1 MIDLSPEMAGLAM
14 LGLVVIGVLLGYPL
28 AFVIGGV
35 TITMGILLFGPKTA
49 SWILY
54 SRAWEIVN
62 NPTLLAVPGFIFMGL
77 MLGHSGIAEK
87 MFAALYVWLGGLRGG
102 LAITTVVL
110 GTILAATVGIIGASV
125 SALAIIALPA
135 MLKRG
140 YDKSLASGAVCAG
153 GTLGILIPP
162 SVMLVIYGPMALISV
177 GKLFFAAFMP
187 GFLLSALY
195 ISYIT
200 VYSFMRPKMAPAVAP
215 EERAAPLLKKTADL
229 LLSMVPPA
237 FLILAVLGS
246 IFAGVATPTEAAGV
260 GAVAA
265 TLLAVIYRHFN
276 WKVLQDVVVQT
287 LIVSAMVMAI
297 GAMGFAFVG
306 IFLRAGGGEAVTN
319 VILSAP
325 GGKWGIFAIVM
336 FVVFLLG
343 YFIDWLG
350 ILFIVIPIITP
361 VGHEL
366 GFDPL
371 WFAMMICV
379 NLQTSFMTPPFAYA
393 IFYLRGAADPA
404 LGVTT
409 AHIIRGVIP
418 YVILILV
425 ALALLVIFPQIILWL
440 PGQMIKPF

>member
-1 MIDLSPEMAGLAM
+1 MINLSPEMVGLVM

-62 NPTLLAVPGFIFMGL
+62 NPTLLAVPGFVFMGL

-135 MLKRG
+135 MIKRG

-162 SVMLVIYGPMALISV
+162 SVMLVVYGPMALISV

-215 EERAAPLLKKTADL
+215 EERAAPLLKKTTDL

-237 FLILAVLGS
+237 FLILAVLGT

-276 WKVLQDVVVQT
+276 WRVLQDVVLQT

-325 GGKWGIFAIVM
+325 GGKWGIFGIVM

-350 ILFIVIPIITP
+350 ILFIVVPIITP
-361 VGHEL
+361 VGQGL

>member
-1 MIDLSPEMAGLAM
+1 MINLSPELVGLVM
-14 LGLVVIGVLLGYPL
+14 LGLVVVGVILGFPL

-54 SRAWEIVN
+54 SRTWEIVTN
-62 NPTLLAVPGFIFMGL
+62 YTLLAVPGFIFMGL
-77 MLGHSGIAEK
+77 MLGHSGVAEK
-87 MFAALYVWLGGLRGG
+87 MFASLYVWLGGLRGG

-135 MLKRG
+135 MIKRG
-140 YDKSLASGAVCAG
+140 YDKALAGGAVCAG

-162 SVMLVIYGPMALISV
+162 SVMLVVYGPMALISV
-177 GKLFFAAFMP
+177 GKLFFAAFLP

-195 ISYIT
+195 IGYIT
-200 VYSFMRPKMAPAVAP
+200 VYSFMRPKMAPAVDP
-215 EERAAPLLKKTADL
+215 QERAAPLLKKTTDL
-229 LLSMVPPA
+229 FLSMLPPL

-246 IFAGVATPTEAAGV
+246 IFAGIATPTEAAGV

-276 WKVLQDVVVQT
+276 WRVLQNVVLQT
-287 LIVSAMVMAI
+287 LIVSAMVMVI

-350 ILFIVIPIITP
+350 ILFIVVPIITP
-361 VGHEL
+361 VGKEL

-404 LGVTT
+404 LGLTT

-425 ALALLVIFPQIILWL
+425 ALVLLVIFPQIILWL

>member
-1 MIDLSPEMAGLAM
+1 MINLSPEVAGLVM
-14 LGLVVIGVLLGYPL
+14 LGLVVVGVLLGYPL

-35 TITMGILLFGPKTA
+35 TITMGILLFGPKPA

-62 NPTLLAVPGFIFMGL
+62 NPTLLAVPGFVFMGL

-135 MLKRG
+135 MIKRG
-140 YDKSLASGAVCAG
+140 YDKALASGAVCAG

-162 SVMLVIYGPMALISV
+162 SIMLVIYGPMAVISV
-177 GKLFFAAFMP
+177 GKLFFAAFLP

-195 ISYIT
+195 IGYIT
-200 VYSFMRPKMAPAVAP
+200 VYSFLRPKMAPAVTP
-215 EERAAPLLKKTADL
+215 EERAVPLLKKTADL

-246 IFAGVATPTEAAGV
+246 IFAGIATPTEAAGV

-265 TLLAVIYRHFN
+265 TLLAVIYRHLN
-276 WKVLQDVVVQT
+276 WKVLQDVVLQT

-361 VGHEL
+361 IGHEL

-393 IFYLRGAADPA
+393 IFYLRGAADPE
-404 LGVTT
+404 LGITT

>member
-1 MIDLSPEMAGLAM
+1 MLAS
-14 LGLVVIGVLLGYPL
+14 VVVGVILGYPL

-54 SRAWEIVN
+54 SRAYEIVN
-62 NPTLLAVPGFIFMGL
+62 NFTLLAVPGFIFMGL

-87 MFAALYVWLGGLRGG
+87 MFSALYVWLGGFRGG
-102 LAITTVVL
+102 LAVTTMVL

-135 MLKRG
+135 MIKRG
-140 YDKSLASGAVCAG
+140 YDKALASGVVCAG

-162 SVMLVIYGPMALISV
+162 SVMLVVYGPMAVISV

-187 GFLLSALY
+187 GLLLSALY
-195 ISYIT
+195 IGYII
-200 VYSFMRPKMAPAVAP
+200 VYGLIRPQKAPAVSP
-215 EERAAPLLKKTADL
+215 EERAVPLLKKTTDL
-229 LLSMVPPA
+229 LSSLVPPVV
-237 FLILAVLGS
+237 LILAVLGS
-246 IFAGVATPTEAAGV
+246 IFAGIATPTEAAGV
-260 GAVAA
+260 GAIAA
-265 TLLAVIYRHFN
+265 TVLAIVHRRFSLALL
-276 WKVLQDVVVQT
+276 KETTEQT

-306 IFLRAGGGEAVTN
+306 IFLRAGGGEAVTE
-319 VILSAP
+319 VILGAP
-325 GGKWGIFAIVM
+325 GGKWGIFAIIM
-336 FVVFLLG
+336 FVIFLLG

-350 ILFIVIPIITP
+350 ILFIVVPIITP
-361 VGHEL
+361 VGKEL

-371 WFAMMICV
+371 WFAMMVCV

-393 IFYLRGAADPA
+393 IFYLRGAADPS

-418 YVILILV
+418 FVILILV
-425 ALALLVIFPQIILWL
+425 ALVLLVIFPQIILWL
-440 PGQMIKPF
+440 PEQMIKPF

>member
-1 MIDLSPEMAGLAM
+1 MVGLVM
-14 LGLVVIGVLLGYPL
+14 LGLIVVGVILGFPL

-35 TITMGILLFGPKTA
+35 TITMGILLFGPETA

-54 SRAWEIVN
+54 SRTWEILTSY
-62 NPTLLAVPGFIFMGL
+62 TLLAVPGFIFMGL
-77 MLGHSGIAEK
+77 MLGHSGVAEK
-87 MFAALYVWLGGLRGG
+87 MFSSLYVWLGGLRGG

-135 MLKRG
+135 MINRG
-140 YDKSLASGAVCAG
+140 YDKALASGAVCAG

-162 SVMLVIYGPMALISV
+162 SIMLVVYGPMALISV
-177 GKLFFAAFMP
+177 GKLFFAAFLP
-187 GFLLSALY
+187 GLLLSALY
-195 ISYIT
+195 IGYIT

-215 EERAAPLLKKTADL
+215 QERAAPLLKKTTDL
-229 LLSMVPPA
+229 LLSMLPPM

-246 IFAGVATPTEAAGV
+246 IFAGIATPTEAAGV

-265 TLLAVIYRHFN
+265 TLLAVIYRHLN
-276 WKVLQDVVVQT
+276 WGVLRDVVQQT
-287 LIVSAMVMAI
+287 LIVSAMVMII

-306 IFLRAGGGEAVTN
+306 IFLRAGGGEAVKD

-325 GGKWGIFAIVM
+325 GGKWGIFAVVM

-350 ILFIVIPIITP
+350 ILFIVVPIITP

-404 LGVTT
+404 LGITT

-418 YVILILV
+418 YVILIIV
-425 ALALLVIFPQIILWL
+425 ALGLMVIFPQIILWL
-440 PGQMIKPF
+440 PAQMIKPF

>member
-1 MIDLSPEMAGLAM
+1 MISLSPEMVGLVM
-14 LGLVVIGVLLGYPL
+14 LGLIVVGVILGFPL

-35 TITMGILLFGPKTA
+35 TITMGILLFGPGPA

-54 SRAWEIVN
+54 SRTWEILTSY
-62 NPTLLAVPGFIFMGL
+62 TLLAVPGFIFMGL
-77 MLGHSGIAEK
+77 MLGHSGVAEK
-87 MFAALYVWLGGLRGG
+87 MFSSLYVWLGGLRGG

-135 MLKRG
+135 MINRG
-140 YDKSLASGAVCAG
+140 YDKALASGAVCAG

-162 SVMLVIYGPMALISV
+162 SIMLVVYGPMALISV
-177 GKLFFAAFMP
+177 GKLFFAAFLP
-187 GFLLSALY
+187 GLLLSALY
-195 ISYIT
+195 IGYVT
-200 VYSFMRPKMAPAVAP
+200 VYSFMRPEMAPAVAP
-215 EERAAPLLKKTADL
+215 QERAAPLLKKTTDL
-229 LLSMVPPA
+229 LLSMLPPM

-246 IFAGVATPTEAAGV
+246 IFAGIATPTEAAGV

-265 TLLAVIYRHFN
+265 TLLAVMYRHLN
-276 WKVLQDVVVQT
+276 WSVLRDVVQQT
-287 LIVSAMVMAI
+287 LIVSAMVMII

-306 IFLRAGGGEAVTN
+306 IFLRAGGGEAVKD

-325 GGKWGIFAIVM
+325 GGKWGIFAVVM

-350 ILFIVIPIITP
+350 ILFIVVPIITP

-404 LGVTT
+404 LGITT

-418 YVILILV
+418 YVLLIIV
-425 ALALLVIFPQIILWL
+425 ALGLMIIFPQIILWL

>member
-1 MIDLSPEMAGLAM
+1 MISLSPEMVGLVM
-14 LGLVVIGVLLGYPL
+14 LGSIVVGVILGFPL

-35 TITMGILLFGPKTA
+35 TITMGILLFGPGTA

-54 SRAWEIVN
+54 SRTWEILTSY
-62 NPTLLAVPGFIFMGL
+62 TLLAVPGFIFMGL
-77 MLGHSGIAEK
+77 MLGHSGVAEK
-87 MFAALYVWLGGLRGG
+87 MFSSLYVWLGGLRGG

-135 MLKRG
+135 MINRG
-140 YDKSLASGAVCAG
+140 YDKALASGAVCAG

-162 SVMLVIYGPMALISV
+162 SIMLVVYGPMALISV
-177 GKLFFAAFMP
+177 GKLFFAAFLP
-187 GFLLSALY
+187 GLLLSALY
-195 ISYIT
+195 IGYVT
-200 VYSFMRPKMAPAVAP
+200 VYSFMRPEMAPAVAP
-215 EERAAPLLKKTADL
+215 QERAAPLLKKTTDL
-229 LLSMVPPA
+229 LLSMLPPM

-246 IFAGVATPTEAAGV
+246 IFAGIATPTEAAGV
-260 GAVAA
+260 GAIAA
-265 TLLAVIYRHFN
+265 TLLAVIYRHLN
-276 WKVLQDVVVQT
+276 WSVLRDVVQQT
-287 LIVSAMVMAI
+287 LIVSAMVMII

-306 IFLRAGGGEAVTN
+306 IFLRAGGGEAVKD

-325 GGKWGIFAIVM
+325 GGKWGIFAVVM

-350 ILFIVIPIITP
+350 ILFIVVPIITP

-404 LGVTT
+404 LGITT

-418 YVILILV
+418 YVLLIIV
-425 ALALLVIFPQIILWL
+425 ALGLMIIFPQIILWL

>member
-1 MIDLSPEMAGLAM
+1 MINLSPELVGLVM
-14 LGLVVIGVLLGYPL
+14 LGLVVVGVILGFPL

-54 SRAWEIVN
+54 SRTWEIVN
-62 NPTLLAVPGFIFMGL
+62 NYTLLAVPGFVFMGL
-77 MLGHSGIAEK
+77 MLGHSGVAEK

-102 LAITTVVL
+102 LAVTTVVL

-135 MLKRG
+135 MIRRG

-162 SVMLVIYGPMALISV
+162 SVMLVVYGPMALISV
-177 GKLFFAAFMP
+177 GKLFFAAFLP
-187 GFLLSALY
+187 GFLLSSLY
-195 ISYIT
+195 IGYIV
-200 VYSFMRPKMAPAVAP
+200 VYSFSRPNMAPAVAP
-215 EERAAPLLKKTADL
+215 EERAVPLLKKTTDL

-246 IFAGVATPTEAAGV
+246 IFAGIATPTEAAGV

-265 TLLAVIYRHFN
+265 TMLAVIYRHLN
-276 WKVLQDVVVQT
+276 WKVLQDVVLQT

-297 GAMGFAFVG
+297 GSMGFAFVG
-306 IFLRAGGGEAVTN
+306 VFLRAGGGEAVTN

-350 ILFIVIPIITP
+350 ILFIVVPIITP
-361 VGHEL
+361 VAPEL

-404 LGVTT
+404 LGLTT

-440 PGQMIKPF
+440 PGQMIKGF

>member
-1 MIDLSPEMAGLAM
+1 MINLSPEMVALVM
-14 LGLVVIGVLLGYPL
+14 LGLIVVGVLLGFPL

-54 SRAWEIVN
+54 SRVWEIVG
-62 NPTLLAVPGFIFMGL
+62 NPTLLAVPGFVFMGL
-77 MLGHSGIAEK
+77 MLGHSGIAER
-87 MFAALYVWLGGLRGG
+87 MFAAIYVWLGGLRGG
-102 LAITTVVL
+102 LAVTTVVL

-140 YDKSLASGAVCAG
+140 YDRALASGAVCAG

-162 SVMLVIYGPMALISV
+162 SIMLVIYGPMALISV
-177 GKLFFAAFMP
+177 GKLFFAAFLP
-187 GFLLSALY
+187 GLLLSSLY
-195 ISYIT
+195 IGYIV
-200 VYSFMRPKMAPAVAP
+200 VYGFMRPKMAPAVAP
-215 EERAAPLLKKTADL
+215 EERAAPLLKKTTDL
-229 LLSMVPPA
+229 LLSLLPPA

-276 WKVLQDVVVQT
+276 WRVLQDVVQQT

-306 IFLRAGGGEAVTN
+306 IFLRAGGGDAVTN

-325 GGKWGIFAIVM
+325 GGKWGIFAVVM

-361 VGHEL
+361 IGQEL

-379 NLQTSFMTPPFAYA
+379 NLQTSFLTPPFAYA

-404 LGVTT
+404 LGITT

-425 ALALLVIFPQIILWL
+425 ALALLIIFPQIILWL
-440 PGQMIKPF
+440 PGQMIKGF

>member
-1 MIDLSPEMAGLAM
+1 
-14 LGLVVIGVLLGYPL
+14 
-28 AFVIGGV
+28 
-35 TITMGILLFGPKTA
+35 
-49 SWILY
+49 
-54 SRAWEIVN
+54 
-62 NPTLLAVPGFIFMGL
+62 MGL
-77 MLGHSGIAEK
+77 MLGHSGVAEK

-102 LAITTVVL
+102 LAVTTVVL

-135 MLKRG
+135 MIRRG

-162 SVMLVIYGPMALISV
+162 SVMLVVYGPMALISV
-177 GKLFFAAFMP
+177 GKLFFAAFLP
-187 GFLLSALY
+187 GFLLSSLY
-195 ISYIT
+195 IGYIV
-200 VYSFMRPKMAPAVAP
+200 VYSFSRPNMAPAVAP
-215 EERAAPLLKKTADL
+215 EERAVPLLKKTTDL

-246 IFAGVATPTEAAGV
+246 IFAGIATPTEAAGV

-265 TLLAVIYRHFN
+265 TLLAVIYRHLN
-276 WKVLQDVVVQT
+276 WKVLQDVVLQT

-297 GAMGFAFVG
+297 GSMGFAFVG
-306 IFLRAGGGEAVTN
+306 VFLRAGGGEAVTN

-350 ILFIVIPIITP
+350 ILFIVVPIITP
-361 VGHEL
+361 VAPEL

-404 LGVTT
+404 LGLTT

-440 PGQMIKPF
+440 PGQMIKGF

>member
-1 MIDLSPEMAGLAM
+1 MINLSPEMVGLVM

-135 MLKRG
+135 MIKRG

-162 SVMLVIYGPMALISV
+162 SVMLVVYGPMALISV

-187 GFLLSALY
+187 GFLLSSLY

-215 EERAAPLLKKTADL
+215 EERAAPLLKKTTDL

-350 ILFIVIPIITP
+350 ILFIVVPIITP
-361 VGHEL
+361 VGQGL